1 MNRNGRQAPSPVQAG
16 PEQAKVPVLYLAALV
31 VLIAIVFGGAATHDF
46 IGYDDPEYVTNNAV
60 VQHGLTFDGIR
71 YAFTSLTPYYWQPL
85 TWLSLMIDTSIW
97 GIHAGPPLVENV
109 LLHAIA
115 ALLLFFTFAKA
126 TGDEWRSL
134 ALAALWAIHPLR
146 VESVAWVAERKDV
159 LATLFFIAAMLAYV
173 NGRKALIIAAFI
185 LAVMAKPMA
194 ITFPFALLLL
204 DYWPLNRRPS
214 FIDKIPLF
222 MISIIVVALTFMGQ
236 SHAIGGVPIPMRL
249 ANAVTSA
256 VAYLGNMLL
265 PVKLAVVYPYPLDI
279 DGRTVAACVFVLIA
293 LTVAAFL
300 RKRYA
305 LMGWLWYLITLVPVI
320 GLVQAGPQSMAD
332 RFTYIPSIGIIAAV
346 VWLIADST
354 PQRAAAAIGA
364 VAIVVFAILSF
375 RQVTFWRDSETL
387 FTHAIAVTKN
397 NVVAEL
403 SLGDA
408 MQAKGDLHTATD
420 HYLEAARLSHG
431 APLPLA
437 AAGAALIRE
446 QQYERAV
453 PFLQHALAANPN
465 EPGARDNLALALTHT
480 KPDEAIRAFA
490 NSAPTAAIW
499 NGRGSAYATKGDT
512 ANAEQAYRESLRLDP
527 KFYDAHMNYAA
538 LLSRVDRNN
547 EALEHLGIA
556 AKLQPS
562 SVEPRI
568 YRALV
573 LANLGRRAEAAAIAD
588 EAQRVNPTASN
599 DFFTNA
605 LHLPPADNNLSQFIV
620 TMRAQQ

>member
-1 MNRNGRQAPSPVQAG
+1 
-16 PEQAKVPVLYLAALV
+16 VPVLHLAALV
-31 VLIAIVFGGAATHDF
+31 VLIAIVFGGVASHDF
-46 IGYDDPEYVTNNAV
+46 IGYDDPDYVTNNAV
-60 VQHGLTFDGIR
+60 VQHGLTLDGIR

-97 GIHAGPPLVENV
+97 GVHAGPPLVENV

-134 ALAALWAIHPLR
+134 ALAAIWAIHPLR

-159 LATLFFIAAMLAYV
+159 LSALFFIAAMLAYV
-173 NGRKALIIAAFI
+173 KGRKGLVIAMFV

-194 ITFPFALLLL
+194 ITLPFALLLL

-222 MISIIVVALTFMGQ
+222 AISIVVVALTFIGQ
-236 SHAIGGVPIPMRL
+236 ARAIGGVAIARRL

-256 VAYLGNMLL
+256 VAYLGDMLV
-265 PVKLAVVYPYPLDI
+265 PVKLAVVYPYPLEI
-279 DGRTVAACVFVLIA
+279 EVRTVVACALFLIA

-305 LMGWLWYLITLVPVI
+305 LMGWLWYLITIAPVI
-320 GLVQAGPQSMAD
+320 GLVQAGAQSMAD
-332 RFTYIPSIGIIAAV
+332 RFTYLPSIGIIAAV
-346 VWLIADST
+346 VWLVADSM

-364 VAIVVFAILSF
+364 VAVAIFAILSF
-375 RQVTFWRDSETL
+375 RQVGFWRDSETL

-397 NVVAEL
+397 NIVAEL

-408 MQAKGDLHTATD
+408 LQAKGDLHAATD

-446 QQYERAV
+446 QQYDRAV
-453 PFLQHALAANPN
+453 PFLQQALAANPN
-465 EPGARDNLALALTHT
+465 EPGARENLALALTHA

-490 NSAPTAAIW
+490 NSAPTAATW
-499 NGRGSAYATKGDT
+499 NSRGSAYATKGDT
-512 ANAEQAYRESLRLDP
+512 ANAEQAYREAIRLDP

-547 EALEHLGIA
+547 EALEQLGIA
-556 AKLQPS
+556 AKLQPA

-573 LANLGRRAEAAAIAD
+573 LANLGRRAEAAATAD
-588 EAQRVNPTASN
+588 EAQRIDPKASN

-605 LHLPPADNNLSQFIV
+605 LHLPPAENNLSQFIV
-620 TMRAQQ
+620 TMRAP